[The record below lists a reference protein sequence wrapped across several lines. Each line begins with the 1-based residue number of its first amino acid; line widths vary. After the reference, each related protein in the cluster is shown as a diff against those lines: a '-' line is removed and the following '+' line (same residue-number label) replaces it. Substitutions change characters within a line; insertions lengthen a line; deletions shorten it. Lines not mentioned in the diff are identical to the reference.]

1 LYATARD
8 LAEAALRLLEE
19 RRGEDRVG
27 LDIEMAAALLAVH
40 VCDWHYIKTLGH
52 SRATDADKRAFAAIY
67 PDWNILREIANGTK
81 HPEPENIDVS
91 SAIRM
96 GGRRLLECAA
106 RHEDTLHRSGW
117 SGTISPQPNVR
128 LLQTVSHRHRFPAL
142 IAVHKPSTQ
151 ARRVDEKY

>member
-91 SAIRM
+91 SAIPREAEWVDV
-96 GGRRLLECAA
+96 GFWNAPQGTKTLFIEVDGQGQSVHSLTFGFCRQYLT
-106 RHEDTLHRSGW
+106 DTA
-117 SGTISPQPNVR
+117 SPP
-128 LLQTVSHRHRFPAL
+128 
-142 IAVHKPSTQ
+142 
-151 ARRVDEKY
+151 